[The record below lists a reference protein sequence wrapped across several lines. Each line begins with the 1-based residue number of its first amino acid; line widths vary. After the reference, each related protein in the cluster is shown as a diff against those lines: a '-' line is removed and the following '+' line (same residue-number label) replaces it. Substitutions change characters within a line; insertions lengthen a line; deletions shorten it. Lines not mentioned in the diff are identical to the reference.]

1 MEWILTHGDCDGICS
16 AAIALSI
23 FRNAKI
29 FFTHPVG
36 LHEDLK
42 HVDGDV
48 LILDIAISSKKID
61 EILKEFKRIYENGHK
76 IIYIDHHP
84 IPNNFIMN
92 YGELIHSLTSCTS
105 ELTYIKFEN
114 FLDQDI
120 SRVAIYGAIGDYLDE
135 TYNIKR
141 LLRLWDKRHLYLESG
156 ILIAAIESIGRNYDL
171 KREIV
176 KYLSEKNLPSKN
188 SELVNRALEEAKKEE
203 EMRKIIKER
212 LKIIE
217 KVAYVIDL
225 NWSLGKT
232 AIYARAMANAIVG
245 IGAESRKD
253 FIDMSL
259 RTPFEYIELNKI
271 AMEVAEKLG
280 GSGGGH
286 PKAAGARVPKEKFFE
301 FIDEVN
307 KYIVKEEIS
316 ETLEY

>member
-1 MEWILTHGDCDGICS
+1 MEWILAHGDCDGICS

-23 FRNAKI
+23 FKNAKI

-36 LHEDLK
+36 LNEDLK
-42 HVDGDV
+42 QVDGDV
-48 LILDIAISSKKID
+48 LILDVAISSKKVD
-61 EILKEFKRIYENGHK
+61 EILKEIKRIHENGYK

-84 IPNNFIMN
+84 LQNNFNMN
-92 YGELIHSLTSCTS
+92 YGELVHSLTSCTS
-105 ELTYIKFEN
+105 ELTYIRFEN
-114 FLDQDI
+114 LLDQDI

-156 ILIAAIESIGRNYDL
+156 ILIAAIESMGRNYDL
-171 KREIV
+171 KREVV
-176 KYLSEKNLPSKN
+176 KYLSEKELPSKN

-212 LKIIE
+212 LEIKE
-217 KVAYVIDL
+217 NVAYVIDL

-232 AIYARAMANAIVG
+232 AIYARAMANTIVG
-245 IGAESRKD
+245 IGAENRKN

-259 RTPFEYIELNKI
+259 RTPFEGIELNKI
-271 AMEVAEKLG
+271 AMEVAEGLG

-301 FIDEVN
+301 FVDGIN
-307 KYIVKEEIS
+307 KYIIKENML